1 MSEEKIALWSNLI
14 SSELLTNL
22 SGSQSDIT
30 GLVWLIP
37 FKSVS
42 FQPEIALCAAIKN
55 MNQLMFFIN

>member
-22 SGSQSDIT
+22 SGSQGDKT
-30 GLVWLIP
+30 GLIWLIP

-42 FQPEIALCAAIKN
+42 FQPEIALCAAIKKHES
-55 MNQLMFFIN
+55 INVFY